1 MDCYHVKLTFIE
13 PLLGSVPL
21 DKDIY
26 RRWIAT
32 KAPVPEQAENE
43 AETIPEVETL
53 EQGTKGFHRF
63 PDGTPM
69 IRGHVIKGFFKS
81 ACGILR
87 RDSGTLSAG
96 LRAYKKV
103 IDGAVWVQPKMIPI
117 ELGDGG
123 YSLWPVSDGP
133 KELGLK
139 LLQRP
144 LRCQT
149 AQGERVALACS
160 EIIPIGSTLEFDL
173 LIVGGI
179 VDEEVL
185 REWLEYGQLRGLG
198 EWRSSGMGE
207 FSCQMTKVTRA

>member
-1 MDCYHVKLTFIE
+1 MNRYHVRLTFTE

-21 DKDIY
+21 NKEIY
-26 RRWIAT
+26 RDWLSSR
-32 KAPVPEQAENE
+32 APTPEQGESE
-43 AETIPEVETL
+43 IETVPDAETL

-69 IRGHVIKGFFKS
+69 IRGHVIKGFCKS

-87 RDSGTLSAG
+87 RDSDTLSSK
-96 LRAYKKV
+96 LRAYRKIV
-103 IDGAVWVQPKMIPI
+103 DGAVWARPKMIPI
-117 ELGDGG
+117 VLGDGG

-144 LRCQT
+144 LRCST

-160 EIIPIGSTLEFDL
+160 EIIPIGSAIEFDL

-179 VDEEVL
+179 VDEEIL
-185 REWLEYGQLRGLG
+185 REWFGYGQFRGLG

-207 FSCQMTKVTRA
+207 FSYLMTKA

>member
-1 MDCYHVKLTFIE
+1 MNRYHVKLTFTE

-21 DKDIY
+21 NKEIY
-26 RRWIAT
+26 RDWLAT
-32 KAPVPEQAENE
+32 RAPTPEQGESE
-43 AETIPEVETL
+43 IETVPDVESL

-69 IRGHVIKGFFKS
+69 IRGHVIKGFCKS

-87 RDSGTLSAG
+87 RDKDTLSAG
-96 LRAYKKV
+96 IRAYKKI
-103 IDGAVWVQPKMIPI
+103 IDGAVWTRPKMIPI
-117 ELGDGG
+117 MLSDGG

-160 EIIPIGSTLEFDL
+160 EIIPVGSAIEFDL

-179 VDEEVL
+179 VGEEVL
-185 REWLEYGQLRGLG
+185 HEWLNYGQLRGLG

-207 FSCQMTKVTRA
+207 FEYQMTRA

>member
-1 MDCYHVKLTFIE
+1 MDRYHAKLTFIE

-32 KAPVPEQAENE
+32 RAPTPEQGEGE
-43 AETIPEVETL
+43 IETIPEVETL
-53 EQGTKGFHRF
+53 EQGTKGFHRLE
-63 PDGTPM
+63 DGTPM

-87 RDSGTLSAG
+87 RDSDTLSSKI
-96 LRAYKKV
+96 RAYKKI
-103 IDGAVWVQPKMIPI
+103 IDGAVWPQPKMIPI
-117 ELGDGG
+117 VLGEGG

-160 EIIPIGSTLEFDL
+160 EIIPIGSSVEFDL

-185 REWLEYGQLRGLG
+185 HEWLDYGQLRGLG

-207 FSCQMTKVTRA
+207 FEYVMTRA

>member
-1 MDCYHVKLTFIE
+1 MNRYHVKLTFIE

-21 DKDIY
+21 DRDIY
-26 RRWIAT
+26 RRWLASR
-32 KAPVPEQAENE
+32 APTPEQGESE
-43 AETIPEVETL
+43 IETVPDVESL

-69 IRGHVIKGFFKS
+69 IRGHVIKGFCKS

-87 RDSGTLSAG
+87 RDKETLSSG
-96 LRAYKKV
+96 IRAYKKI
-103 IDGAVWVQPKMIPI
+103 IDGAVWTRPKMIPI
-117 ELGDGG
+117 VLGDGG

-144 LRCQT
+144 LRCAT

-160 EIIPIGSTLEFDL
+160 EIIPVGSVIEFDL

-179 VDEEVL
+179 VDEEAL
-185 REWLEYGQLRGLG
+185 HEWFSYGELRGLG

-207 FSCQMTKVTRA
+207 FSYQMTRA